1 MNAIDLF
8 CGMGGWTVAAKN
20 NNINVL
26 YGIDI
31 WNKAVDTYNA
41 NNENGICKDL
51 SLYTPDEFSTEY
63 KIDQPLDFIF
73 FSPPCTGFS
82 IAGKRKLDD
91 IRNKL
96 YVYPIN
102 YINYFKPKVIVMENV
117 IGIMSMKDEN
127 KNLILDDIKN
137 RLSQNY
143 NIQLF
148 KLYASDYGVPQ
159 KRRRVLLVGYNKS
172 LNITPTCP
180 DAITNVNVAISTILE
195 SNVSKIQVSGLPN
208 YSKLYLS
215 PKAITGI
222 INKKAKMKSQG
233 KGFGANFA
241 DLTKPSYTI
250 TSRYWKDG
258 YDCLIKYSDTEIR
271 RLTELEIKRVQS
283 FPDDYTMCGT
293 KTDRYIQIGNA
304 VPPVMMTHVIKHIL
318 QEIQ

>member
-51 SLYTPDEFSTEY
+51 SVYTPDEFETEY

-82 IAGKRKLDD
+82 IAARRKLDD

-117 IGIMSMKDEN
+117 IGILSMKDEN
-127 KNLILDDIKN
+127 NNLILDDIKN
-137 RLSQNY
+137 RLSPNY

-148 KLYASDYGVPQ
+148 KIYATDYGVPQ

-172 LNITPTCP
+172 FNLIPTYP
-180 DAITNVNVAISTILE
+180 RVINNVNVGISTVLE
-195 SNVSKIQVSGLPN
+195 SNVS
-208 YSKLYLS
+208 SKYYLS
-215 PKAITGI
+215 SKAITGI
-222 INKKAKMKSQG
+222 QTRKDRMKLQG
-233 KGFGANFA
+233 KGFGANLIE
-241 DLTKPSYTI
+241 DLTRPSYTI
-250 TSRYWKDG
+250 TSRYYKDG

-283 FPDDYTMCGT
+283 FPDDYKLCGT
-293 KTDRYIQIGNA
+293 RIDRYIQIGNA
-304 VPPVMMTHVIKHIL
+304 IPPVMMTHVIKHIL
-318 QEIQ
+318 REIKNSNSL